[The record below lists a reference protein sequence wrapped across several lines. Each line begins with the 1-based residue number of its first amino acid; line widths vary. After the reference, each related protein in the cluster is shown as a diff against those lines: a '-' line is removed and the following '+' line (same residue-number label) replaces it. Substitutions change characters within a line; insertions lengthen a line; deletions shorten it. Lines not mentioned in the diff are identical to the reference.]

1 MVARQRIRRPRAA
14 CSRSGRWSRSNS
26 PSTRFE
32 STLCP
37 GKVESEIDENTQA
50 RSGEEASEPV
60 EYPEGKIPLTDG
72 QAGTGDDIAEMVAF
86 LASDRARFITGTPVW
101 IDGGQSFLVG

>member
-1 MVARQRIRRPRAA
+1 
-14 CSRSGRWSRSNS
+14 
-26 PSTRFE
+26 
-32 STLCP
+32 LCP

-101 IDGGQSFLVG
+101 IDGGQSLLVG